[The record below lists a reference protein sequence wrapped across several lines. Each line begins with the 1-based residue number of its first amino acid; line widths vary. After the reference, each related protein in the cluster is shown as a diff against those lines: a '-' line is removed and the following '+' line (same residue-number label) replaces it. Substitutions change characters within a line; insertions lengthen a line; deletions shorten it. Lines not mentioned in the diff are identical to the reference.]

1 MNKKELINAV
11 FGYFHTT
18 AFFIFEFSLQTSLQL
33 SIDKVYKKVY
43 NNQKEKDEKNT
54 MSKYENILIE
64 AIYGA
69 YYFNN
74 EDLRVNKKYNILL
87 SRQELKEYLNFKDN
101 FSHDLKVELPLKTFN
116 SKKIYFFITNEFSTL
131 LRDYLSFIATDN
143 REEEST
149 LTFSTEEDLIVS
161 QLASEI
167 EGSSLIEGVN
177 STRKKIL
184 EIYKDLN
191 KSLVLE
197 EEKNIRNMKQ
207 ALEFI
212 LEKPKFTKDNLHK
225 LYNILSNEL
234 LSEEKELKGKYY
246 RDGMVYIGA
255 YEGCPVDKID
265 VCLDSLFSYV
275 GKEIK
280 KENFLIPFIAH
291 YYLLYIHPYYD
302 LNGRTARMIFIW
314 TSLLLSEKE
323 LMPKYVSEA
332 INEDKSNY
340 YKAINDTRLSC
351 NDLTYFIT
359 YLMKLINEYYLI
371 YKNINTIKKD
381 LALIGETLT
390 PTETFYLKRIIINSK
405 KGWFNHRGFIN
416 FCRIEITKQG
426 ALKIL
431 NKFLNLEI
439 LKAKTNN
446 RNEKI
451 FILNEKVI
459 KYEF

>member
-1 MNKKELINAV
+1 ME
-11 FGYFHTT
+11 
-18 AFFIFEFSLQTSLQL
+18 
-33 SIDKVYKKVY
+33 
-43 NNQKEKDEKNT
+43 
-54 MSKYENILIE
+54 KYENILIK
-64 AIYGA
+64 AINGD

-74 EDLRVNKKYNILL
+74 EDLRVNKKYNILF
-87 SRQELKEYLNFKDN
+87 SRQELKEYLKFKDD
-101 FSHDLKVELPLKTFN
+101 FSHDLKVELSLKTFN
-116 SKKIYFFITNEFSTL
+116 SKKIYFFITNELSTL
-131 LRDYLSFIATDN
+131 LRDYLLFIATN
-143 REEEST
+143 NKENEST
-149 LTFSTEEDLIVS
+149 LTFSNEEDLIIS

-177 STRKKIL
+177 STRKRIL

-191 KSLVLE
+191 KNLVSE

-207 ALEFI
+207 ALKFI
-212 LEKPKFTKDNLHK
+212 LEKPDFNKDNLHK

-234 LSEEKELKGKYY
+234 LSEKKKLKDKYY
-246 RDGMVYIGA
+246 RDGMVYVGVH
-255 YEGCPVDKID
+255 EGCPVDKID

-275 GKEIK
+275 NKEIK

-302 LNGRTARMIFIW
+302 LNGRTARMVFIW
-314 TSLLLSEKE
+314 TSLLLSEEE
-323 LMPKYVSEA
+323 LMPKYISEA
-332 INEDKSNY
+332 INDDKSNY
-340 YKAINDTRLSC
+340 YKAIDDTRLSS

-359 YLMKLINEYYLI
+359 YLMKLINEYYLV
-371 YKNINTIKKD
+371 YKNINTIKED

-405 KGWFNHRGFIN
+405 KGWFNHRGFIK
-416 FCRIEITKQG
+416 FCNIEITKQG

-431 NKFLNLEI
+431 NKFLKLRI
-439 LKAKTNN
+439 LKSKTNN

-451 FILNEKVI
+451 FVLNDKVI